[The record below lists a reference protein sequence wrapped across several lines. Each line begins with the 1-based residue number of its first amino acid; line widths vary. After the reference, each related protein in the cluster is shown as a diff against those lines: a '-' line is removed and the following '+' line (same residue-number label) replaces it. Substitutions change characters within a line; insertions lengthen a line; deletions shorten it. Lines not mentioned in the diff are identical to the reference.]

1 MRHVPE
7 EELHAYLD
15 QALSRSQCVE
25 IETHLARCSACR
37 DARDETAALRDR
49 TTALLAALTPR
60 PLIIPPPM
68 NTLVLRQAAPAPS
81 GWAHRSRRLGLWAA
95 GVAAAVGA
103 GWLARAATVSAPG
116 RTPVAAVA
124 TIANASPEPATELKD
139 EPPTET
145 IDPEPR
151 RLEAVHQPPPRSDG
165 PPPAPVVP
173 LPVNAVAPSEQ
184 PSDGSL
190 RAPQLGT
197 RPAFDQLFRAV
208 EWEEAVALTGGRLPL
223 IAGLVVHKVHL
234 QPGSN
239 GEGPTVVVAQVL
251 PSGEILQSIEGPLH
265 KVKEFL
271 GGSLAPG
278 ENASELARTTPDY
291 VRSAS
296 GTTRLLRALAVVGRV
311 PVDSL
316 TLLARAAAMRQ

>member
-25 IETHLARCSACR
+25 IETHFARCSACR

-81 GWAHRSRRLGLWAA
+81 VWVHRSRRLGLWAA

-103 GWLARAATVSAPG
+103 GWLARASILS
-116 RTPVAAVA
+116 TPEQVPVV
-124 TIANASPEPATELKD
+124 TIAKAPPEPAAELKD
-139 EPPTET
+139 EPPAET

-151 RLEAVHQPPPRSDG
+151 RLEAVHPAPPSSDG

-173 LPVNAVAPSEQ
+173 LPVNAVTPSEQ

-190 RAPQLGT
+190 RAPELVT

-271 GGSLAPG
+271 GSSLAPG

-291 VRSAS
+291 VRSAG

-311 PVDSL
+311 PADSL